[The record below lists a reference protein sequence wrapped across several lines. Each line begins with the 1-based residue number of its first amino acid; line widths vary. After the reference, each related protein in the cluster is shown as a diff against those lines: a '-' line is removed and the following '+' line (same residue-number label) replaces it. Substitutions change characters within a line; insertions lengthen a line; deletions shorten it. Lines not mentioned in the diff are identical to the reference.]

1 MKIKKPLFWDKE
13 RLSFLSILLFPFT
26 IFIILSNILKKLQN
40 QHNQSKHIKTIC
52 VGNIY
57 VGGTGKT
64 PLAIELYRIFK
75 KLRRKTV
82 FIKKFYNE
90 SIDEEILL
98 KKEGHYISA
107 KNGRLNALKKAITKK
122 FNLAIFD
129 DGLQDKSID
138 YNLRIVCFNKQ
149 NFVGNGFLIPAGP
162 LRERITSLKEYD
174 VVFLN
179 GYGNNVKKKDF

>member
-40 QHNQSKHIKTIC
+40 QHDQSKHIKAIC

-64 PLAIELYRIFK
+64 PLAIELYRILK

-98 KKEGHYISA
+98 KK
-107 KNGRLNALKKAITKK
+107 
-122 FNLAIFD
+122 
-129 DGLQDKSID
+129 
-138 YNLRIVCFNKQ
+138 
-149 NFVGNGFLIPAGP
+149 NGFL
-162 LRERITSLKEYD
+162 LTKC
-174 VVFLN
+174 
-179 GYGNNVKKKDF
+179 K